1 MKYKSLKDL
10 YFLGVISDGI
20 KEVIENSRSE
30 ILPLEFCNST
40 YGKIDAKSQEYRDN
54 LVMYL
59 TSYHCFATR
68 TISFQSPLL

>member
-30 ILPLEFCNST
+30 ILPLESCNSHM
-40 YGKIDAKSQEYRDN
+40 EN
-54 LVMYL
+54 
-59 TSYHCFATR
+59 
-68 TISFQSPLL
+68 